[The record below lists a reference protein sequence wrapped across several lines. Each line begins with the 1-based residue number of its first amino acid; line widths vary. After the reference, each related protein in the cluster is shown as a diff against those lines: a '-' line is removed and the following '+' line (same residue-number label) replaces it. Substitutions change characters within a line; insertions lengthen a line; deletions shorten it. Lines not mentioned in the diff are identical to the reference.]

1 MQFLIDNWLLVV
13 IALFSGGMLLWP
25 ILKGTGRNGLSP
37 NQVVQLMNREKAIL
51 VDVREPSE
59 FSASHLVG
67 SRNVPLGELA
77 KRLPEVAKN
86 KALPLVLVCAKG
98 ARANQ
103 ALGQVQ
109 KMGYQQAHVL
119 QGGMAA
125 WKEANLPTQSA

>member
-1 MQFLIDNWLLVV
+1 
-13 IALFSGGMLLWP
+13 
-25 ILKGTGRNGLSP
+25 
-37 NQVVQLMNREKAIL
+37 
-51 VDVREPSE
+51 
-59 FSASHLVG
+59 
-67 SRNVPLGELA
+67 LA